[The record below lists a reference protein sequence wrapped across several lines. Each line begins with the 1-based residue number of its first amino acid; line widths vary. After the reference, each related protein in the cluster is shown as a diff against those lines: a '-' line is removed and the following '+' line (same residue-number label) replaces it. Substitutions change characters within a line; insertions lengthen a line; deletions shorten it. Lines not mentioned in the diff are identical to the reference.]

1 MGQPR
6 TGQARTG
13 QARTTRSR
21 RRSAALGAVVLA
33 GALALGACSA
43 SSGSSS
49 SKAAA
54 GTANNRAAAAP
65 QAQAGAAGSGSSTG
79 SGSSAGGKSTGGT
92 SSAQL
97 QAAQAARSIIYTGE
111 IQLRTGGVDTVAA
124 RAEALVRSAGG
135 YIDSEVTGTVGT
147 YPYVSYPAGSGTGST
162 AQALSP
168 PADASGDSAQL
179 VLRVPAASY
188 DSVFSQLQ
196 TLGTVLAQQRTAQDV
211 TQQVVDIDSRVK
223 SAQASVDRVRV
234 LYDKAQSIADITTL
248 EQDLTQRESDLE
260 SLEAQQQT
268 LESQAAMSTVTLE
281 IYAKATAPAAP
292 HGRSA
297 GGAAL
302 SALKSGWHALY
313 LTFRWLLVAL
323 AAVLPFLLPIGL
335 LMWLVQ
341 VLARRRQSARD
352 ALRAEEPSEL
362 EPEHQGGS

>member
-1 MGQPR
+1 MRQSGSR
-6 TGQARTG
+6 
-13 QARTTRSR
+13 RSR
-21 RRSAALGAVVLA
+21 RRGTALGAVVLA
-33 GALALGACSA
+33 GGLALGACSA
-43 SSGSSS
+43 SSEHGSST
-49 SKAAA
+49 AA
-54 GTANNRAAAAP
+54 GGAANRAASAP
-65 QAQAGAAGSGSSTG
+65 QAQAGTAGSGSS
-79 SGSSAGGKSTGGT
+79 AAGKSAGGT

-111 IQLRTGGVDTVAA
+111 IQLRTGGVDAAAA
-124 RAEALVRSAGG
+124 RAEALVKSVGG
-135 YIDSEVTGTVGT
+135 YIDSEVTGTVGSI
-147 YPYVSYPAGSGTGST
+147 PYVPYPAASDGGTGST
-162 AQALSP
+162 AQTLSP

-188 DSVFSQLQ
+188 DGVFSQLQ

-211 TQQVVDIDSRVK
+211 TQQVVDLDSRVK
-223 SAQASVDRVRV
+223 SAQASVARVRA

-260 SLEAQQQT
+260 SLEAQQQA

-281 IYAKATAPAAP
+281 LYAKATAPAAP

-313 LTFRWLLVAL
+313 LTFRWLLVVL
-323 AAVLPFLLPIGL
+323 AAVLPFLVPIGL

-341 VLARRRQSARD
+341 VLARRRR
-352 ALRAEEPSEL
+352 LRAEPEL
-362 EPEHQGGS
+362 ELEAQPAGGGSPSSDQGA

>member
-6 TGQARTG
+6 AG
-13 QARTTRSR
+13 RSR
-21 RRSAALGAVVLA
+21 RRGTALGAVVLA
-33 GALALGACSA
+33 GGLALGACSA

-49 SKAAA
+49 STAA
-54 GTANNRAAAAP
+54 GAANNKAAAAP
-65 QAQAGAAGSGSSTG
+65 QAQAGVAGSGSSTG
-79 SGSSAGGKSTGGT
+79 TKSTGGT

-147 YPYVSYPAGSGTGST
+147 YPYVSYPAGSGSGTGST

-341 VLARRRQSARD
+341 VLARRRQNARD

>member
-1 MGQPR
+1 MGQTR
-6 TGQARTG
+6 TGRN
-13 QARTTRSR
+13 R
-21 RRSAALGAVVLA
+21 RRGTALGAVVLA
-33 GALALGACSA
+33 GGLALGACSA
-43 SSGSSS
+43 SSGTSNS
-49 SKAAA
+49 AAA
-54 GTANNRAAAAP
+54 GSAANNKAAAP
-65 QAQAGAAGSGSSTG
+65 QAQAGAAGSGSSSG
-79 SGSSAGGKSTGGT
+79 SGSGKSTGGT

-111 IQLRTGGVDTVAA
+111 IQLRTEGVDATAA
-124 RAEALVRSAGG
+124 RAEALVKSAGG
-135 YIDSEVTGTVGT
+135 YVDSEVTGTVGT
-147 YPYVSYPAGSGTGST
+147 IPYVPYAVSSGSGTGST
-162 AQALSP
+162 AQTLSP
-168 PADASGDSAQL
+168 PTDASGESAQL
-179 VLRVPAASY
+179 VLRVPAVSY
-188 DSVFSQLQ
+188 DSVFGQLQ

-223 SAQASVDRVRV
+223 SAQASVDRVRA
-234 LYDKAQSIADITTL
+234 LYDKAQSIADVTTL

-260 SLEAQQQT
+260 SLEAQQQA

-281 IYAKATAPAAP
+281 LYAKATAPAAP

-323 AAVLPFLLPIGL
+323 AAVLPFLVPIGL

-341 VLARRRQSARD
+341 VVARRRQNVRD
-352 ALRAEEPSEL
+352 AVRAEQEPSEL